1 MAALFFESYSPEINI
16 KHHRK
21 NVQIKQLQ
29 AIIIKLM
36 IIRIIIMIFI
46 MRMMIMIGFS
56 QQRKRIIIGKTYTS
70 TKNNHRK
77 RLNFAIVLTKS

>member
-1 MAALFFESYSPEINI
+1 MAALFFESYSLEINI
-16 KHHRK
+16 KHRK

-29 AIIIKLM
+29 AIIIELM
-36 IIRIIIMIFI
+36 IIRIIIIMIFI
-46 MRMMIMIGFS
+46 MRMMIMIAFG